1 MAGRVRSPSRGSHSP
16 VRAPLQT
23 MAAATASDG
32 WDFSILEESDG
43 LRFSWNQWPSS
54 RAEAQKAVVPL
65 GCL

>member
-1 MAGRVRSPSRGSHSP
+1 
-16 VRAPLQT
+16 